1 MGAYRGALR
10 DKQKAPRAFAPASR
24 SSERQENTHYTEE
37 KGQPLTFAADAFSLA
52 DEPRYECP
60 KPTEHKHD
68 EQEFENHA
76 SWYARASQHVQNK
89 GIENH

>member
-10 DKQKAPRAFAPASR
+10 DKQKAPRALAPTPR
-24 SSERQENTHYTEE
+24 RGQCQKNTHQTEK
-37 KGQPLTFAADAFSLA
+37 KGQPLTFAADAFPLA
-52 DEPRYECP
+52 DEPRYERP
-60 KPTEHKHD
+60 KHTEHNHN

-89 GIENH
+89 RIENH